1 MSVEEIIKV
10 ITSQRRVRP
19 LARELGYDAFSSV
32 IDTFIAVQDEMK
44 DEHDREQRAAAAKK
58 AELEKVLNSIPEDLR
73 ASVVAA
79 LSGAVQAESSTSK
92 ARKPRGPSVVH
103 TVKVG
108 DKVLQVAMA
117 GKVNDELKAVMEA
130 QGFSTKQRKE
140 FVEKFKA

>member
-1 MSVEEIIKV
+1 MSVEDIIKV

-79 LSGAVQAESSTSK
+79 LSGSIQAEGAPK
-92 ARKPRGPSVVH
+92 VRGPRGPSAVH

>member
-19 LARELGYDAFSSV
+19 LARELGYDAFSAV

-44 DEHDREQRAAAAKK
+44 EEYDREQREAAAKK

-79 LSGAVQAESSTSK
+79 LSGSVQAEGAPK
-92 ARKPRGPSVVH
+92 ARGPRGPSAVH

-130 QGFSTKQRKE
+130 QGFTTKQRKE
-140 FVEKFKA
+140 FVEKFKV